1 MVTYRQEDIN
11 RCANGK
17 ISHEQGTSVAKCV
30 YDLKGTLNCVTGFHE
45 ERAIL
50 LGRLGRHE
58 QALTIY
64 IHILKDNHLAE
75 Q

>member
-1 MVTYRQEDIN
+1 MEKFPMHRAPLLLN
-11 RCANGK
+11 
-17 ISHEQGTSVAKCV
+17 V
-30 YDLKGTLNCVTGFHE
+30 YDLKGTVNCVTGFHE